1 MLRKRVRR
9 SYTHLA
15 VGRVERR
22 GKRAWLAPLRTLS
35 VLSYSMYLFH
45 VLVHRA
51 VNFRISYLS
60 LDQMSDATVYKPAF
74 IEYVGAT
81 ILLAALTFRL
91 VERPFLTLRGLLL
104 PGRPRG
110 GQRWNVSWLG
120 ACAVGAGAIAVA
132 ELLFL

>member
-1 MLRKRVRR
+1 
-9 SYTHLA
+9 
-15 VGRVERR
+15 
-22 GKRAWLAPLRTLS
+22 
-35 VLSYSMYLFH
+35 MYLVH

-51 VNFRISYLS
+51 VNFRVSYLS
-60 LDQMSDATVYKPAF
+60 LDQMSDATVYNAAF

-91 VERPFLTLRGLLL
+91 VERPFLTLRSLLL
-104 PGRPRG
+104 PSRPSS

-120 ACAVGAGAIAVA
+120 ACAVGAGGIAVA

>member
-1 MLRKRVRR
+1 
-9 SYTHLA
+9 
-15 VGRVERR
+15 
-22 GKRAWLAPLRTLS
+22 
-35 VLSYSMYLFH
+35 
-45 VLVHRA
+45 
-51 VNFRISYLS
+51 
-60 LDQMSDATVYKPAF
+60 MSDATVYNAAF

-91 VERPFLTLRGLLL
+91 VERPFLTLRGVLL